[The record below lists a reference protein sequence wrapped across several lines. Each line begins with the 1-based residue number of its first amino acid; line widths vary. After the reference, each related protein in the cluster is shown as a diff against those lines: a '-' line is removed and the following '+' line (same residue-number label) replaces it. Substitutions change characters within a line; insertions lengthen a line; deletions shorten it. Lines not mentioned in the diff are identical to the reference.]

1 MRVVNRPFTKKA
13 HAAPRLLIV
22 DDNPRALCHVQSLLM
37 EERDAGAVRIDIATN
52 VAEAG
57 TLIARRGRDAFA
69 AVFVNPHDP
78 RMTREQLES
87 CALSSPRPAD
97 TAGGAAAGVSDM
109 RRILGPLF

>member
-1 MRVVNRPFTKKA
+1 MRVVNRPF
-13 HAAPRLLIV
+13 RLLIV